1 MSEQRAHFWAPA
13 DCPIVCEMNEKI
25 PILSIR
31 RFKSHFFYKI
41 SNRDIPRVPL
51 ITRGGGHSLEAT
63 EAPREGAHEAAA
75 TRPSTQQATTPR
87 GLALRAAGSLSLS
100 LPLAAATATAT
111 AATADRRHG
120 DEALLARAAPYEL
133 LGLGLGLGLA

>member
-1 MSEQRAHFWAPA
+1 MR
-13 DCPIVCEMNEKI
+13 EM

-31 RFKSHFFYKI
+31 RFKSHFLKF
-41 SNRDIPRVPL
+41 SNRDIPRVPR

-75 TRPSTQQATTPR
+75 ARPSTQQATTPR
-87 GLALRAAGSLSLS
+87 SLALRAGGSRSLS
-100 LPLAAATATAT
+100 LPLAAAT

-133 LGLGLGLGLA
+133 LGLGLGLGLGLA